1 MDLTISK
8 GLGRYQQTD
17 YHAILGVPLDAGPQE
32 IRRRYMRVARA
43 LHPDTTSHMS
53 EEDRQM
59 AAQILSRLVN
69 PAYEKLFDDKV
80 RAEHNLILKLIGQRV
95 AQETL
100 PFETEAANQLAR
112 QPDPEAYYRETLNQL
127 AERQFAVPHET
138 VQVINEIS
146 ELNLALLRW
155 QYAGNTVA
163 FVNRPTSPAPAVAT
177 PTPAT
182 SPAPSPGPAKPE
194 APSRP
199 SFLDQFYNRAEE
211 LVRLKNYPAALR
223 ELDDA
228 LKLDSG
234 DPRCLS
240 LKGYIYLQTNQLK
253 MAKIHFER
261 ALKRDP
267 GHPRAV
273 EGLETVEKLLAKQA
287 KESETKAKTAAPK
300 KKGLFGLFGK

>member
-1 MDLTISK
+1 SMDLTISK

-17 YHAILGVPLDAGPQE
+17 YHAILGVPLDAGPQD

-43 LHPDTTSHMS
+43 LHPDTTSHLS
-53 EEDRQM
+53 EEDRQL

-80 RAEHNLILKLIGQRV
+80 RAEHHLILKLIGQRV

-100 PFETEAANQLAR
+100 PFETEAANLLNR
-112 QPDPEAYYRETLNQL
+112 QPDPEAYYRETLQQL
-127 AERQFAVPHET
+127 AERQFAVPQET
-138 VQVINEIS
+138 ISIINEIS

-155 QYAGNTVA
+155 QYAGNTVPL
-163 FVNRPTSPAPAVAT
+163 VNRTGETAPAAT
-177 PTPAT
+177 TPSPTPAPPPT
-182 SPAPSPGPAKPE
+182 SQ
-194 APSRP
+194 RP

-211 LVRLKNYPAALR
+211 LVRLKNYSAALR

-267 GHPRAV
+267 GNSRALQ
-273 EGLETVEKLLAKQA
+273 GLEAVDKLLAKQA
-287 KESETKAKTAAPK
+287 KENETKAKAAPK
-300 KKGLFGLFGK
+300 KRGLFGLFGK

>member
-1 MDLTISK
+1 MSMDLTISK

-17 YHAILGVPLDAGPQE
+17 YHAILGVPLDAGPQD

-43 LHPDTTSHMS
+43 LHPDTTSHLS
-53 EEDRQM
+53 EEDRQL

-80 RAEHNLILKLIGQRV
+80 RAEHHLILKLIGQRV

-100 PFETEAANQLAR
+100 TFETEAANLLNR
-112 QPDPEAYYRETLNQL
+112 QPDPEAYYRETLQQL

-138 VQVINEIS
+138 ISIINEIS

-155 QYAGNTVA
+155 QYAGNTVPL
-163 FVNRPTSPAPAVAT
+163 VNRTGETAPAAT
-177 PTPAT
+177 TPSPTPAPPPT
-182 SPAPSPGPAKPE
+182 SQ
-194 APSRP
+194 RP

-211 LVRLKNYPAALR
+211 LVRLKNYSAALR

-267 GHPRAV
+267 GNSRALQ
-273 EGLETVEKLLAKQA
+273 GLEAVDKLLAKQA
-287 KESETKAKTAAPK
+287 KENETKAKAAPK
-300 KKGLFGLFGK
+300 KRGLFGLFGK

>member
-1 MDLTISK
+1 MDLTIHQ
-8 GLGRYQQTD
+8 GLGRYQQVD

-43 LHPDTTSHMS
+43 LHPDTTSHLS

-69 PAYEKLFDDKV
+69 PAYEKLYDDKV
-80 RAEHNLILKLIGQRV
+80 RAEHNLILKMIGQQV
-95 AQETL
+95 SQETL
-100 PFETEAANQLAR
+100 SFATEAANLLQR
-112 QPDPEAYYRETLNQL
+112 QPDPEAYYRETLAKLTEQ
-127 AERQFAVPHET
+127 QFAVPHET
-138 VQVINEIS
+138 MRIINEIS

-163 FVNRPTSPAPAVAT
+163 FGSRPASPPPAAEPVAGAAAPPT
-177 PTPAT
+177 PTTPEPA
-182 SPAPSPGPAKPE
+182 A
-194 APSRP
+194 P

-211 LVRLKNYPAALR
+211 LVRLKDYPGALR

-234 DPRCLS
+234 DARCLS
-240 LKGYIYLQTNQLK
+240 LKGYVYLQTNQLK

-261 ALKRDP
+261 ALKRDKANT
-267 GHPRAV
+267 RALQ
-273 EGLETVEKLLAKQA
+273 GLEAVEKLLAKQA
-287 KESETKAKTAAPK
+287 KENEAKAKAAPPEKK
-300 KKGLFGLFGK
+300 KKGLFGFFGR

>member
-17 YHAILGVPLDAGPQE
+17 YHAILGVPLDAGPQD

-43 LHPDTTSHMS
+43 LHPDTTSHLS
-53 EEDRQM
+53 EEDRQL

-80 RAEHNLILKLIGQRV
+80 RAEHHLILKLIGQRV

-100 PFETEAANQLAR
+100 TFETEAANLLNR
-112 QPDPEAYYRETLNQL
+112 QPDPEAYYRETLQQL

-138 VQVINEIS
+138 ISIINEIS

-155 QYAGNTVA
+155 QYAGNTVPL
-163 FVNRPTSPAPAVAT
+163 VNRTGETAPAAT
-177 PTPAT
+177 TPSPTPAPPPT
-182 SPAPSPGPAKPE
+182 SQ
-194 APSRP
+194 RP

-211 LVRLKNYPAALR
+211 LVRLKNYSAALR

-267 GHPRAV
+267 GNSRALQ
-273 EGLETVEKLLAKQA
+273 GLEAVDKLLAKQA
-287 KESETKAKTAAPK
+287 KENETKAKAAPK
-300 KKGLFGLFGK
+300 KRGLFGLFGK

>member
-17 YHAILGVPLDAGPQE
+17 YHAILGVPLDAGPQD

-43 LHPDTTSHMS
+43 LHPDTTSHLS
-53 EEDRQM
+53 EEDRQL

-80 RAEHNLILKLIGQRV
+80 RAEHHLILKLIGQRV

-100 PFETEAANQLAR
+100 PFETEAANLLNR
-112 QPDPEAYYRETLNQL
+112 QPDPEAYYRETLQQL

-138 VQVINEIS
+138 ISIINEIS

-155 QYAGNTVA
+155 QYAGNTVPL
-163 FVNRPTSPAPAVAT
+163 VNRTGETAPAAT
-177 PTPAT
+177 TPSPTPAPPPT
-182 SPAPSPGPAKPE
+182 SQ
-194 APSRP
+194 RP

-211 LVRLKNYPAALR
+211 LVRLKNYSAALR

-267 GHPRAV
+267 GNSRALQ
-273 EGLETVEKLLAKQA
+273 GLEAVDKLLAKQA
-287 KESETKAKTAAPK
+287 KENETKAKAAPK
-300 KKGLFGLFGK
+300 KRGLFGLFGK

>member
-1 MDLTISK
+1 MTITQ
-8 GLGRYQQTD
+8 GLGRYQQID
-17 YHAILGVPLDAGPQE
+17 YHAILGVPLDAGPQD

-53 EEDRQM
+53 DEDRQL

-69 PAYEKLFDDKV
+69 PAYEKLFNDKV
-80 RAEHNLILKLIGQRV
+80 RAEHNLILKMIGQRV

-100 PFETEAANQLAR
+100 PFETEAANLLQ
-112 QPDPEAYYRETLNQL
+112 QQSDPETYYRQTLEQLNQ
-127 AERQFAVPHET
+127 RQFAVPHET
-138 VQVINEIS
+138 IQVINEIS
-146 ELNLALLRW
+146 ELNLAMLRW

-163 FVNRPTSPAPAVAT
+163 FVNRPAPAPTSEASPSHAVA
-177 PTPAT
+177 
-182 SPAPSPGPAKPE
+182 PAPKPQPPAPE
-194 APSRP
+194 SNKP

-211 LVRLKNYPAALR
+211 LVRLKDYPGALR

-234 DPRCLS
+234 DARCLS
-240 LKGYIYLQTNQLK
+240 LKGYVYLQTNQLK

-267 GHPRAV
+267 ANARATQ
-273 EGLETVEKLLAKQA
+273 GLEVVEKMLAKQA
-287 KESETKAKTAAPK
+287 KENEAKAKTTPEK
-300 KKGLFGLFGK
+300 KKGKGLFGFFGK

>member
-1 MDLTISK
+1 MDLTIHK

-17 YHAILGVPLDAGPQE
+17 YHAILGVPLDAGPQD
-32 IRRRYMRVARA
+32 IRRRYMRIARA

-59 AAQILSRLVN
+59 AAQLLSRLVN

-100 PFETEAANQLAR
+100 PFDTEAANLLAR
-112 QPDPEAYYRETLNQL
+112 QPDPEAYYRETLDQL

-138 VQVINEIS
+138 MQVINEIS

-163 FVNRPTSPAPAVAT
+163 FVNRPAPAPAASPTASPADTPPRPSAT
-177 PTPAT
+177 P
-182 SPAPSPGPAKPE
+182 PAPEPS
-194 APSRP
+194 SRP

-228 LKLDSG
+228 LKLDST

-267 GHPRAV
+267 ANSRAL
-273 EGLETVEKLLAKQA
+273 EGLEVVEKLLAKQA
-287 KESETKAKTAAPK
+287 KENEAKAASK
-300 KKGLFGLFGK
+300 KKGLFGLFGR

>member
-1 MDLTISK
+1 MDLTIHQ
-8 GLGRYQQTD
+8 GLGRYQQVD

-43 LHPDTTSHMS
+43 LHPDTTSHLS
-53 EEDRQM
+53 EEDRQI

-69 PAYEKLFDDKV
+69 PAYEKLYNDKV
-80 RAEHNLILKLIGQRV
+80 RAEHNLILKMIGQRI

-100 PFETEAANQLAR
+100 PFETEAANLLQR
-112 QPDPEAYYRETLNQL
+112 QPDPEAYYRETLAKLTEQ
-127 AERQFAVPHET
+127 QFAVPHET
-138 VQVINEIS
+138 MRVINEIS

-163 FVNRPTSPAPAVAT
+163 FGSRPASPPPTAEPVASAAAPPT
-177 PTPAT
+177 PTTPEPA
-182 SPAPSPGPAKPE
+182 A
-194 APSRP
+194 P

-211 LVRLKNYPAALR
+211 LVRLKDYPGALR

-234 DPRCLS
+234 DARCLS
-240 LKGYIYLQTNQLK
+240 LKGYVYLQTNQLK

-261 ALKRDP
+261 ALKRDKANT
-267 GHPRAV
+267 RALQ
-273 EGLETVEKLLAKQA
+273 GLEAVEKLLAKQA
-287 KESETKAKTAAPK
+287 KENEAKAKAAPPEK
-300 KKGLFGLFGK
+300 KRKGLFGLFGR

>member
-17 YHAILGVPLDAGPQE
+17 YHAILGVPLDAGPQD

-43 LHPDTTSHMS
+43 LHPDTTSHLS
-53 EEDRQM
+53 EEDRQL

-80 RAEHNLILKLIGQRV
+80 RAEHHLILKLIGQRV

-100 PFETEAANQLAR
+100 PFETEAANLLNR
-112 QPDPEAYYRETLNQL
+112 QPDPEAYYRETLQQL
-127 AERQFAVPHET
+127 AERQFAVPQET
-138 VQVINEIS
+138 ISIINEIS

-155 QYAGNTVA
+155 QYAGNTVPL
-163 FVNRPTSPAPAVAT
+163 VNRTGETAPAAT
-177 PTPAT
+177 TPSPTPAPPPT
-182 SPAPSPGPAKPE
+182 SQ
-194 APSRP
+194 RP

-211 LVRLKNYPAALR
+211 LVRLKNYSAALR

-267 GHPRAV
+267 GNSRALQ
-273 EGLETVEKLLAKQA
+273 GLEAVDKLLAKQA
-287 KESETKAKTAAPK
+287 KENETKAKAAPK
-300 KKGLFGLFGK
+300 KRGLFGLFGK

>member
-1 MDLTISK
+1 MDLTIQQ
-8 GLGRYQQTD
+8 GLGRYQQVD
-17 YHAILGVPLDAGPQE
+17 YHAILGVPLDAGPQD

-53 EEDRQM
+53 EEDRQL

-69 PAYEKLFDDKV
+69 PAYEKLFNDKV
-80 RAEHNLILKLIGQRV
+80 RAEHNLILKMIGQRV

-100 PFETEAANQLAR
+100 PFETEAANLLQR
-112 QPDPEAYYRETLNQL
+112 QPDPEAYYRETLAKLSEQ
-127 AERQFAVPHET
+127 QFAVPHET
-138 VQVINEIS
+138 MRIINEIS

-163 FVNRPTSPAPAVAT
+163 FVQRPATPAAEPAPTASAAPPPAT
-177 PTPAT
+177 P
-182 SPAPSPGPAKPE
+182 E
-194 APSRP
+194 PSRP

-211 LVRLKNYPAALR
+211 LVRLKDYPGALR

-234 DPRCLS
+234 DARCLS
-240 LKGYIYLQTNQLK
+240 LKGYVYLQTNQLK

-261 ALKRDP
+261 ALKRDKTN
-267 GHPRAV
+267 AQALQ
-273 EGLETVEKLLAKQA
+273 GLETVEKMLAKQA
-287 KESETKAKTAAPK
+287 KEQEAKAKAASEK
-300 KKGLFGLFGK
+300 KKGKGLFGFFGR

>member
-1 MDLTISK
+1 MSMDLTISK

-17 YHAILGVPLDAGPQE
+17 YHAILGVPLDAGPQD

-43 LHPDTTSHMS
+43 LHPDTTSHLS
-53 EEDRQM
+53 EEDRQL

-80 RAEHNLILKLIGQRV
+80 RAEHHLILKLIGQRV

-100 PFETEAANQLAR
+100 TFETEAANLLNR
-112 QPDPEAYYRETLNQL
+112 QPDPEAYYRETLQQL

-138 VQVINEIS
+138 ISIINEIS

-155 QYAGNTVA
+155 QYAGNTVPL
-163 FVNRPTSPAPAVAT
+163 VNRTGETAPAATTPTTPSPTSQ
-177 PTPAT
+177 
-182 SPAPSPGPAKPE
+182 
-194 APSRP
+194 RP

-211 LVRLKNYPAALR
+211 LVRLKNYSAALR

-267 GHPRAV
+267 GNSRALQ
-273 EGLETVEKLLAKQA
+273 GLEAVDKLLAKQA
-287 KESETKAKTAAPK
+287 KENETKAKAAPK
-300 KKGLFGLFGK
+300 KRGLFGLFGK